1 MDLSAYLNDDTSE
14 MDSEPSTS
22 GATLDEMVLTDTKS
36 SSIVD
41 IIDSFLKT
49 PRFEGDACIVLSM
62 PDATLKK
69 HREKVNS
76 ALWYVYNRYCKKD
89 FGMMELLVA
98 IERMVDATK
107 LTTILDNDIKLLV
120 AKERG
125 IVVSEDDLEIAAKT
139 AGTKKVEKT
148 EEPVEDDIPKFTTT
162 NDEDFMEKLM
172 EDDPE
177 EEAEMLAGL
186 GVMDDDNEEG
196 TEDVEV

>member
-1 MDLSAYLNDDTSE
+1 MDLSAYLNDDTPE

>member
-1 MDLSAYLNDDTSE
+1 MDLSAYLNDDTPE

-139 AGTKKVEKT
+139 AGTKKVEKA
-148 EEPVEDDIPKFTTT
+148 EEPVEDEIPKFTTT

>member
-1 MDLSAYLNDDTSE
+1 MDLSAYLNDDTPE

-107 LTTILDNDIKLLV
+107 LTTILDNAIKLLV

>member
-1 MDLSAYLNDDTSE
+1 MDLSAYLNDDTPE

-148 EEPVEDDIPKFTTT
+148 AEPVEHDIPKFTTT

>member
-1 MDLSAYLNDDTSE
+1 MDLSAYLNDDTPE

-139 AGTKKVEKT
+139 AGTKKVEKP

>member
-1 MDLSAYLNDDTSE
+1 MDLSAYLNDDTPE

-139 AGTKKVEKT
+139 AGTKKVDKA
-148 EEPVEDDIPKFTTT
+148 EEPVEDEIPKFTTT